1 MPQSPATA
9 ALTALSVVRPTTRG
23 ETCRAPG
30 GHVRYGIDR

>member
-9 ALTALSVVRPTTRG
+9 ALSIVQPMARG
-23 ETCRAPG
+23 EAYRAPG

>member
-9 ALTALSVVRPTTRG
+9 ALSVVPPTTRG
-23 ETCRAPG
+23 EAYRAPG

>member
-1 MPQSPATA
+1 MPQSPDTA
-9 ALTALSVVRPTTRG
+9 ALTALSVAWPTTRE